1 MFKNTERTPNFW
13 TKLFPFLFA
22 RRGILWLC
30 ARRKARMPTGVV
42 PRQSFPK
49 TAKVA
54 IGGAYWTKS
63 EPILSKIQRI
73 LRIESLPA
81 GRQAAQRFRPP
92 PLRYGEQNRKIFFTF
107 FYSPAPKFFSIK
119 ETKIFLFCLP
129 LARGIAETLPPHC
142 PPSAF
147 AEVLA
152 DRSADWQAGPI
163 AIFRFAQDATG

>member
-1 MFKNTERTPNFW
+1 M
-13 TKLFPFLFA
+13 
-22 RRGILWLC
+22 
-30 ARRKARMPTGVV
+30 
-42 PRQSFPK
+42 
-49 TAKVA
+49 
-54 IGGAYWTKS
+54 KS

-129 LARGIAETLPPHC
+129 LARGIAETLPPHS
-142 PPSAF
+142 PPAW
-147 AEVLA
+147 AEFIPYNPEGIC
-152 DRSADWQAGPI
+152 AG
-163 AIFRFAQDATG
+163 ASNFFEAAEKF

>member
-1 MFKNTERTPNFW
+1 
-13 TKLFPFLFA
+13 
-22 RRGILWLC
+22 
-30 ARRKARMPTGVV
+30 
-42 PRQSFPK
+42 
-49 TAKVA
+49 
-54 IGGAYWTKS
+54 
-63 EPILSKIQRI
+63 